1 MIKLYL
7 YNFQMYFRNASPSS
21 SLFSSNLPKNQSTL
35 AYNKKFLMHRN
46 KSSSKS
52 WCFRGHF
59 TPISTVLFIMVE
71 ERQHRTVFLALCSWS
86 SSLPWKDQGTVQI
99 HAVQGLP
106 VRALSSPQV
115 WHTVVAVFSKQE
127 KVIFLLLILFPTP
140 LPLQIQAATSLL
152 NNTILTS
159 YFSRIGLS
167 IYNPFAI

>member
-7 YNFQMYFRNASPSS
+7 YSFQKYFRNASPSS
-21 SLFSSNLPKNQSTL
+21 SLLSSNLLKNHSTL
-35 AYNKKFLMHRN
+35 VYNKKFLMHRN

-59 TPISTVLFIMVE
+59 TPISAVLFIME
-71 ERQHRTVFLALCSWS
+71 QKRQHRTVFLALCFWS
-86 SSLPWKDQGTVQI
+86 LSLPWKDQGTVQI

-106 VRALSSPQV
+106 VRALRSQV
-115 WHTVVAVFSKQE
+115 WHTVVAAFSNQE

-140 LPLQIQAATSLL
+140 LPLQIPAATSLL

-159 YFSRIGLS
+159 YFSRTGLS